1 MSRSPGPGSG
11 GTGEDAVCKPTAHG
25 TGSAP
30 RPRSWDGALS
40 GSRGTRDG
48 QRWRRELVLP
58 SGMPGRASMGAGKR
72 PAAHGAMPA
81 AAPEAAG
88 LGDVALA
95 LAALAVLPFC
105 AGAAARPTPGRV
117 LMRGAAG
124 SELLLRP
131 RARRPSPAAH
141 PRGPGGPGPS
151 PGGAAPA
158 GHEGRVCSC
167 QTAPSSLATSGEQE
181 ERINEPAAQGQGQN
195 KSA

>member
-11 GTGEDAVCKPTAHG
+11 GPGEDAVCKPTAHG

-48 QRWRRELVLP
+48 QRQRRVLVLP
-58 SGMPGRASMGAGKR
+58 SGMPGRANVGAGKR
-72 PAAHGAMPA
+72 PAARGAMP
-81 AAPEAAG
+81 AAG

-95 LAALAVLPFC
+95 LAALAVPPFC

-141 PRGPGGPGPS
+141 PGVLGVP
-151 PGGAAPA
+151 APA
-158 GHEGRVCSC
+158 RGGLPQQGTGDVFVRVK
-167 QTAPSSLATSGEQE
+167 QL
-181 ERINEPAAQGQGQN
+181 PAHWQQAGSR
-195 KSA
+195 KRE